1 MQIRSSEKWNSPPS
15 PSSIFQNKK
24 IKYNNKKPTK
34 NGIIWINFSKI
45 RKARCT
51 LTQLSLRSAR
61 LTQYMRFARC
71 TSLSHILLRFTPQN
85 IAYTETLDEISPC
98 NMVLSESTDGLR
110 LMCNHQENH
119 IMKAETRRKGK
130 IGIFDSGLG
139 GLTILK
145 EIMKV
150 MPNRRYL
157 YLGDNL
163 HVPYGDKSRDEIYKL
178 TLAGVEWLFR
188 EGAEIVILACNTASA
203 NALRK
208 IQQEILPLRYPEK
221 RVLGIII
228 PTIEEIEI
236 FTKSGHIGVLATEAT
251 VASKIFE
258 IEMKKKNPHIQILSR
273 TGGNL
278 ASYIENNE
286 EETKLIEEIRCVTS
300 NLLSKNPLIDTLVL
314 GCTHYALIEER
325 IKSSVPIGMNVIGQG
340 NIVAQKLAN
349 YLERHKEIEKKL
361 SEQSSVHFFTTSA
374 DIHTQKMMVKFYGM
388 HIQLKIIE
396 TLV

>member
-1 MQIRSSEKWNSPPS
+1 M
-15 PSSIFQNKK
+15 K
-24 IKYNNKKPTK
+24 I
-34 NGIIWINFSKI
+34 S
-45 RKARCT
+45 R
-51 LTQLSLRSAR
+51 
-61 LTQYMRFARC
+61 
-71 TSLSHILLRFTPQN
+71 
-85 IAYTETLDEISPC
+85 ISF
-98 NMVLSESTDGLR
+98 
-110 LMCNHQENH
+110 QENH